1 MVIILIFLRES
12 KGEVKVGNDFI
23 NLTGI
28 ENYIERVRRKREIYL
43 PRWTKIFHSL
53 LISNILISPLKSF
66 LLLLLLKTILLPQA
80 HIFKR
85 IVSLRY
91 RNQIIE
97 ESCWSLEWNSL
108 YNLFNSCSR
117 RKRRINL
124 IGGIAVN
131 LYFIPRLIKKII
143 CPL

>member
-1 MVIILIFLRES
+1 ME
-12 KGEVKVGNDFI
+12 
-23 NLTGI
+23 
-28 ENYIERVRRKREIYL
+28 IERKGKKEKRDIYL
-43 PRWTKIFHSL
+43 PPLDEGIPL
-53 LISNILISPLKSF
+53 LISNISLRILVLISTILISLLKLF
-66 LLLLLLKTILLPQA
+66 LLLLLKAIILQQA
-80 HIFKR
+80 NIFKR
-85 IVSLRY
+85 IVPLRY
-91 RNQIIE
+91 RNQIIG
-97 ESCWSLEWNSL
+97 ESCWSLGWNSL